1 MTLSLVV
8 AAPASDWP
16 AFQAIALSLGYTA
29 GDGVACMKDGVE
41 WRAIHDASTPERA
54 AIMMGDVPPP
64 DSEDYTSAQASA
76 AIAQCIVSC
85 NGLTA
90 AQRDALGE
98 DESAPVLKGRTHFD
112 KVLAENGM
120 TVIAADLP

>member
-16 AFQAIALSLGYTA
+16 TFQAIAASLGYTA
-29 GDGVACMKDGVE
+29 GEGVACTKDGVE
-41 WRAIHDASTPERA
+41 WRAIHDAATPERA

-64 DSEDYTSAQASA
+64 DSEDFTSAQASA

-90 AQRDALGE
+90 AQRNALTE
-98 DESAPVLKGRTHFD
+98 DDPRPNLRARAHFD
-112 KVLAENGM
+112 KVLAENGLE
-120 TVIAADLP
+120 VIPQPLP

>member
-8 AAPASDWP
+8 AAPAADWP
-16 AFQAIALSLGYTA
+16 TFQAIAASLGYTA
-29 GDGVACMKDGVE
+29 GEGVACLKDGVE
-41 WRAIHDASTPERA
+41 WRVIHDASTPERA

-64 DSEDYTSAQASA
+64 DSEDFTSAQASA
-76 AIAQCIVSC
+76 AISQCIVSC

-98 DESAPVLKGRTHFD
+98 DESAPVLKARAHFD